1 MARAGNIR
9 QAQAIMKGFKRQAAK
24 QMAPQVQASVMQ
36 DFSEQV
42 QDVYRDIG
50 NAYDSADEE
59 ELDQVMQ
66 SNCGGGGGGGGGAM
80 QMNMMQA
87 PMQERR

>member
-24 QMAPQVQASVMQ
+24 QMAPQVQSAVMQ

-50 NAYDSADEE
+50 NAYDSAGEE
-59 ELDQVMQ
+59 EFDQMM
-66 SNCGGGGGGGGGAM
+66 GGGGGGGGGGCE
-80 QMNMMQA
+80 MMQA
-87 PMQERR
+87 QNMMMMP

>member
-80 QMNMMQA
+80 QMNMMRA
-87 PMQERR
+87 PMQEQR

>member
-1 MARAGNIR
+1 
-9 QAQAIMKGFKRQAAK
+9 MKGFKRQAAK

-59 ELDQVMQ
+59 ELEQ
-66 SNCGGGGGGGGGAM
+66 
-80 QMNMMQA
+80 
-87 PMQERR
+87 R

>member
-66 SNCGGGGGGGGGAM
+66 SNCGGGGGGGGAM

>member
-1 MARAGNIR
+1 
-9 QAQAIMKGFKRQAAK
+9 
-24 QMAPQVQASVMQ
+24 MAPEIQSSVMA

-59 ELDQVMQ
+59 ELDQMC
-66 SNCGGGGGGGGGAM
+66 SLRGGGGGGGAEM
-80 QMNMMQA
+80 ESMMMRSSA
-87 PMQERR
+87 M

>member
-66 SNCGGGGGGGGGAM
+66 SNCGGGGGGGGAM
-80 QMNMMQA
+80 QMNMMRA
-87 PMQERR
+87 PMQEQR

>member
-24 QMAPQVQASVMQ
+24 QMAPQVQECMMQ

-42 QDVYRDIG
+42 QDVYQDIG
-50 NAYDSADEE
+50 NAYDSAGEE
-59 ELDQVMQ
+59 EFE
-66 SNCGGGGGGGGGAM
+66 SI
-80 QMNMMQA
+80 
-87 PMQERR
+87 R